1 MRRVLVSLLLCLPL
15 VATGCVAP
23 LFIEM
28 FKDPYGRHDSLTRI
42 QREYTN
48 ALRWGDPDV
57 AMNYVHPEL
66 REAFVEHAQNFKQ
79 IRVTDYEVGKIEWGS
94 EEKATAKVVVTYRA
108 YSMLSMVEKEIRETQ
123 EWERLSENANDWV
136 VRPKIDHLIDSVAGM

>member
-1 MRRVLVSLLLCLPL
+1 MRRVLVSLLLVLPL
-15 VATGCVAP
+15 FASGCVAP

-28 FKDPYGRHDSLTRI
+28 FKDPYGRHDSLVRA

-48 ALRWGDPDV
+48 ALRWNTPDI
-57 AMNYVHPEL
+57 ATDFVHPEL
-66 REAFVEHAQNFKQ
+66 RAQFIEHTQKFKE
-79 IRVTDYEVGKIEWGS
+79 IRVTDFEIGKIQWG
-94 EEKATAKVVVTYRA
+94 EDQATAKIVVTYHA
-108 YSMLSMVEKEIRETQ
+108 YSMSSMVEKEIRETQ

>member
-15 VATGCVAP
+15 VTTGCIAP

-28 FKDPYGRHDSLTRI
+28 FKDPYGRHDSLTRL

-48 ALRWGDPDV
+48 ALRWGDPEV
-57 AMNYVHPEL
+57 AIQYVHPEL
-66 REAFVEHAQNFKQ
+66 RDEFFTHVQSFKQ
-79 IRVTDYEVGKIEWGS
+79 IRVTDYEIGKIEWG
-94 EEKATAKVVVTYRA
+94 EEKATAKIVVTYHA
-108 YSMLSMVEKEIRETQ
+108 YSMASMVEKEIRETQ
-123 EWERLSENANDWV
+123 EWERLSENRNDWV

>member
-1 MRRVLVSLLLCLPL
+1 MRRVLVPLLVCLPL
-15 VATGCVAP
+15 LTTGCVAP

-48 ALRWGDPDV
+48 ALRWGTPDV
-57 AMNYVHPEL
+57 ALEYVHPDL
-66 REAFVEHAQNFKQ
+66 RDEFAAHAQNFKQ
-79 IRVTDYEVGKIEWGS
+79 IRVTDFEIGKISWG
-94 EEKATAKVVVTYRA
+94 EEKATAKIIVTYHA
-108 YSMLSMVEKEIRETQ
+108 YSMTSMVEKEIRETQ
-123 EWERLSENANDWV
+123 EWERLSENKNDWV